1 MQVEKSKRIQTSEVT
16 FKISFLVKSHA
27 LETEEMPNSTP
38 PEEVLKSIEDRVRR
52 WQDEMAEEN
61 LAKIDELLEKPI
73 IIKD

>member
-16 FKISFLVKSHA
+16 FKISFLVESHA

-61 LAKIDELLEKPI
+61 LAKIDKLLEKPI
-73 IIKD
+73 IIKE